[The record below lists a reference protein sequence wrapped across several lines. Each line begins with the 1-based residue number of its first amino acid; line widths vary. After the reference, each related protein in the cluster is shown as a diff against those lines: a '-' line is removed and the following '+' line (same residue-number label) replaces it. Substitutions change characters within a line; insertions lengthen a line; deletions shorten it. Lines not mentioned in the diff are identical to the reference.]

1 MKKQAKKGLSA
12 IAILGICF
20 ITIFPYIMM
29 IICSFSTDAA
39 IKGNTVFQ
47 NLSFENFI
55 RNIVTAINQK
65 NFLKSILNSILV
77 SVLSSVISIAISS
90 IAGFVYGIYG
100 KRDKLLNST
109 FLATIVTMYIP
120 TVTIVIPIFL
130 LLRQLG
136 LLNSYIAIIILST
149 NIPFLVFLFKQNAEL
164 FPIELI
170 KAAKLDGASEIKI
183 FIKIFT
189 PYFKHIYITA
199 FLFSFFDAWNSVL
212 LPVIVIQS
220 SEKVTNSVF
229 LNSISSIWNSDYA
242 VVMVSLIIS
251 TLPSFLVFI
260 LFRNYMINGVSGTK
274 LRT

>member
-1 MKKQAKKGLSA
+1 MKKQAKKGLST

-47 NLSFENFI
+47 NLSIENFM
-55 RNIVTAINQK
+55 RNIATAINQK

-77 SVLSSVISIAISS
+77 SVLSSVISIVISS

-130 LLRQLG
+130 LLRQWG